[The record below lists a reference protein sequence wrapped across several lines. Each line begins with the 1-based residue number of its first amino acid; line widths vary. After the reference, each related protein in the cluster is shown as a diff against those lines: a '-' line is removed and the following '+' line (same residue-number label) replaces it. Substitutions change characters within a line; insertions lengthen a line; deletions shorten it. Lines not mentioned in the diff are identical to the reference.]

1 MKMTPHGWFMPD
13 EETHLIE
20 WMDRN
25 GKNVNGRTAY
35 QWPKI
40 SACLELCG
48 NRKTVAIDVGSHI
61 GLWSWYLADHFD
73 RVLCFEPVE
82 AHRQCW
88 QKNMEHV
95 AHKAGLYP
103 FALGESEGSV
113 RMKTEQTSTGD
124 TWVEGKGDIPMRR
137 LDGFGF
143 GNVGFI
149 KVDTEGYEYF
159 VLRGA
164 EDTILES
171 KPVICVEQKPGKAQ
185 KFGIGETAA
194 VEYLKSLGYRLHR
207 EIGGDYIMVPES

>member
-1 MKMTPHGWFMPD
+1 MPD
-13 EETHLIE
+13 EETHLTE

-25 GKNVNGRTAY
+25 GKKVNGRTAY

-48 NRKTVAIDVGSHI
+48 NRRKVAIDVGAHI

-95 AHKAGLYP
+95 ASKAELYP

-113 RMKTEQTSTGD
+113 RMRTEQTSTGD

-137 LDGFGF
+137 LDAFGF
-143 GNVGFI
+143 RNVTFI

-164 EDTILES
+164 EDTILENR
-171 KPVICVEQKPGKAQ
+171 PVICVEQKPGKAQ

>member
-1 MKMTPHGWFMPD
+1 MPD
-13 EETHLIE
+13 EETHLIW
-20 WMDRN
+20 WMDKN
-25 GKNVNGRTAY
+25 GTKVNGRTAY

-48 NRKTVAIDVGSHI
+48 NRRKVAIDVGAHV

-73 RVLCFEPVE
+73 QVLCFEPVQ

-88 QKNMEHV
+88 QKNMERV
-95 AHKAGLYP
+95 AHKAELYP
-103 FALGESEGSV
+103 FALGESDGFV

-137 LDGFGF
+137 LDAFGF
-143 GNVGFI
+143 RNVSFI
-149 KVDTEGYEYF
+149 KVDTEGYEYL

-164 EDTILES
+164 EDTILEN

-185 KFGIGETAA
+185 KFGLGETAA
-194 VEYLKSLGYRLHR
+194 VEYLKSLGYRVHR
-207 EIGGDYIMVPES
+207 EMGGDYIMVPDG